1 MSHWS
6 WREYFL
12 QHEGCSQN
20 ICGSTTCTW
29 IYGGMFNSM
38 SLILYMKTNI
48 EVKTYSVSKWGS
60 EIRDTGIDPERS
72 LLLRSLTIWSKP
84 IKKEKKNS
92 QKSHTTLSLECSEY
106 IELRRTQRK
115 EYVKPLKKKKFA
127 HLVFN
132 YFFFCWTTESEHQ
145 TSKYNHYISSKS
157 DWLQW
162 VVPKLTDLRIQPICL
177 KYRIFQKSRMRSHA
191 SLKTGNAKKKY
202 NLTYGL
208 V

>member
-1 MSHWS
+1 MGQWDKRY
-6 WREYFL
+6 WNWPRKIIAA
-12 QHEGCSQN
+12 QIPDNMKQTNQEG
-20 ICGSTTCTW
+20 
-29 IYGGMFNSM
+29 
-38 SLILYMKTNI
+38 
-48 EVKTYSVSKWGS
+48 
-60 EIRDTGIDPERS
+60 
-72 LLLRSLTIWSKP
+72 
-84 IKKEKKNS
+84 KKNS